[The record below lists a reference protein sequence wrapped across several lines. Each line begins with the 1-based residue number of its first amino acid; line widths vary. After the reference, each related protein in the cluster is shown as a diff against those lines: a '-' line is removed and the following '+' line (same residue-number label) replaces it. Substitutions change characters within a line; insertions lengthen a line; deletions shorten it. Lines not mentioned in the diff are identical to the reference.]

1 MKRMKEIWDDI
12 YQNSTMS
19 AQILRDNAAKFHKDK
34 LLLNLIE
41 VRDGNY
47 VELEVIQIRAIEPVR
62 IEENVEDNEN
72 NEEEIMENINKDEDK
87 EIRIMKLRFE
97 EIRHSLTASTKE
109 NIEERVTGEA
119 GKKGNKSR
127 DFQSKQNIGTMDQ
140 PIEIDAGMDIK

>member
-19 AQILRDNAAKFHKDK
+19 AQILKDNAAKFHKDK

-97 EIRHSLTASTKE
+97 EILHSLTASTKE
-109 NIEERVTGEA
+109 NIEERVTDEA

-127 DFQSKQNIGTMDQ
+127 DCQSKQNIGTMDQ
-140 PIEIDAGMDIK
+140 PIEIDAGLDIK

>member
-19 AQILRDNAAKFHKDK
+19 AQILRDNAVKFHKGK
-34 LLLNLIE
+34 FLLNLIE

-97 EIRHSLTASTKE
+97 EIRHSLTASPKE
-109 NIEERVTGEA
+109 NIEERVTDEA
-119 GKKGNKSR
+119 GKKGNKS
-127 DFQSKQNIGTMDQ
+127 
-140 PIEIDAGMDIK
+140 

>member
-34 LLLNLIE
+34 LLLKLIE

-87 EIRIMKLRFE
+87 EIRIMKLRFA
-97 EIRHSLTASTKE
+97 EILHSLTASTK
-109 NIEERVTGEA
+109 
-119 GKKGNKSR
+119 
-127 DFQSKQNIGTMDQ
+127 
-140 PIEIDAGMDIK
+140 